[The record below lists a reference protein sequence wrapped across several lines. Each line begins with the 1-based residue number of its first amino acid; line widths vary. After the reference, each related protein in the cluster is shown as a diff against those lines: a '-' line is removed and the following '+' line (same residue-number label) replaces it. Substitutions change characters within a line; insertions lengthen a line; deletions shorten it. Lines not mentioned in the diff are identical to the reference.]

1 VSSDEKGK
9 EIKGSLGGSPKK
21 YFLPKDLVNAT
32 AEEIWF
38 WWQRKGQQ
46 ESVLKSAIASEQVMF
61 IYFPSSVNIITE
73 LSLSLFIDLS

>member
-1 VSSDEKGK
+1 MSSDEKGK

-46 ESVLKSAIASEQVMF
+46 ETVLKSAITSEQVMF
-61 IYFPSSVNIITE
+61 DNFPSSISI
-73 LSLSLFIDLS
+73 LSQHPLYPYS